1 MVARNSR
8 IGYVTVSGSRANSD
22 KVNHRDVN
30 DRKKRESAAHL
41 VAGVSVVSEGVPR
54 LGNTDEEHALM
65 VKKMRLRVLWSLRSH
80 TGDGRLDEEAKIEA
94 ALLFEILGIDEK
106 SQAESVLRL
115 AGPSYTKGWNSNV
128 KTDN

>member
-1 MVARNSR
+1 
-8 IGYVTVSGSRANSD
+8 
-22 KVNHRDVN
+22 
-30 DRKKRESAAHL
+30 
-41 VAGVSVVSEGVPR
+41 
-54 LGNTDEEHALM
+54 
-65 VKKMRLRVLWSLRSH
+65 MRLRVLWSLRSH